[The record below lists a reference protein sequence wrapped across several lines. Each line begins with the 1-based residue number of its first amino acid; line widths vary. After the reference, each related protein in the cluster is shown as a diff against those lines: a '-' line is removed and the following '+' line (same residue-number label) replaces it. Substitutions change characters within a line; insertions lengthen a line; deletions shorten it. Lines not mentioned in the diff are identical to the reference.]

1 MPDDEKKAT
10 EPPDGEERRKKRSRS
25 RSRNR
30 GRNRSQENTP
40 RTQEGRATKSDSSP
54 ARTDRGRAKAPRG
67 PARQAAKPQAGSS
80 AERRPPSPRNRPAS
94 KGATRPVRPEPKLEE
109 WREPEDRPANTA
121 ARSGQKFGGS
131 DEQPEEQREPAGA
144 GFFRSFE
151 NYDQEEAREWL
162 SNPNVKLIQRAN
174 PQPGEWAYCSLVEER
189 CSAREIE
196 RIKRGLPIPPDVH
209 AVLVDSGLSLR
220 AIITGTPMYERLLEF
235 NFIDEASFDCWIQ
248 GEWVCE
254 EVFDDKYELLRRAV
268 KLLEKYLQKDIVSN
282 EEIVQAPRPDGALPP
297 ARTEW

>member
-1 MPDDEKKAT
+1 MPDDEKKAA
-10 EPPDGEERRKKRSRS
+10 EPSDGEERRKKRARG

-40 RTQEGRATKSDSSP
+40 GAQEGRAAKSGSSP
-54 ARTDRGRAKAPRG
+54 ARTDRGRGKAPH
-67 PARQAAKPQAGSS
+67 RQSRKAAKPQASS
-80 AERRPPSPRNRPAS
+80 PVERRPPSPRTRLPTRPARS
-94 KGATRPVRPEPKLEE
+94 EPKLEE

-121 ARSGQKFGGS
+121 GRSGPRFGGS
-131 DEQPEEQREPAGA
+131 DEQSEDQREPAGA

-162 SNPNVKLIQRAN
+162 SNPNVKLIDRAN
-174 PQPGEWAYCSLVEER
+174 PKPGEWAYCSLVEER
-189 CSAREIE
+189 CSPREIE
-196 RIKRGLPIPPDVH
+196 RVKRALPIPPDVY
-209 AVLVDSGLSLR
+209 AVLIDSGLSLR

-235 NFIDEASFDCWIQ
+235 NFLDEASFDCWIQ

-254 EVFDDKYELLRRAV
+254 EVFDDKAELLRRAV
-268 KLLEKYLQKDIVSN
+268 KLLEEYLQKDIVSN
-282 EEIVQAPRPDGALPP
+282 EEIVQTPRLDGTLPP

>member
-1 MPDDEKKAT
+1 MPDDEKKVA
-10 EPPDGEERRKKRSRS
+10 EPSNGEERRKRRTRS

-30 GRNRSQENTP
+30 GRNRFQESTS
-40 RTQEGRATKSDSSP
+40 RVQEGRATKADSSL
-54 ARTDRGRAKAPRG
+54 ARTDRGRAKVSHGQSRK
-67 PARQAAKPQAGSS
+67 AAKLQAGSPAKRHSPSSRKRS
-80 AERRPPSPRNRPAS
+80 ATREALRPA
-94 KGATRPVRPEPKLEE
+94 RPEPKVEE
-109 WREPEDRPANTA
+109 WREPEDRSAGV
-121 ARSGQKFGGS
+121 RSGLRFGSSG
-131 DEQPEEQREPAGA
+131 EQPENQREPAGA

-162 SNPNVKLIQRAN
+162 INSNIKLIQKADPN
-174 PQPGEWAYCSLVEER
+174 PGEWAYCSLVEEC
-189 CSAREIE
+189 CSPREIE
-196 RIKRGLPIPPDVH
+196 QIKSELPIPRNVC
-209 AVLVDSGLSLR
+209 AVLIDSGLSLR

-248 GEWVCE
+248 GEWMHE
-254 EVFDDKYELLRRAV
+254 EVFDGKAELLRHAV